1 MSVADAVL
9 LFGAGILGGLAGS
22 IGGLASVATYPAL
35 LAVGLPPVA
44 ANVTNTL
51 SLVWGSVGSVTGSRP
66 ELRGQWARAR
76 PLAAAGLVGGVC
88 GGVLLLITPAEA
100 FERVVPALI
109 AAAGVALLAQRNI
122 VLAARSD
129 RHSHRIGPGALLAT
143 GLVGVYAG
151 YFGAGAGVMVLA
163 LFLWLTHDTMPR
175 VNALKNVVLGLANGV
190 AALAF
195 AVFGDVRWVMVLP
208 LGAGAL
214 IGGRIGPIVVRR
226 APARPLQI
234 LIGLA
239 GVGLAIKLAIDAY

>member
-1 MSVADAVL
+1 VSLSDAVL
-9 LFGAGILGGLAGS
+9 LLGAGILGGLAGS
-22 IGGLASVATYPAL
+22 IGGLASLATYPAL
-35 LAVGLPPVA
+35 LAVGLSPVT

-51 SLVWGSVGSVTGSRP
+51 ALVWGSVGSVTGSRP
-66 ELRGQWARAR
+66 ELRGQRDRVR
-76 PLAAAGLVGGVC
+76 PLAAAGLIGGVC
-88 GGVLLLITPAEA
+88 GGLLLLVTPAEA
-100 FERVVPALI
+100 FERVVPGLI
-109 AAAGVALLAQRNI
+109 AIAGVALLVQRNL
-122 VLAARSD
+122 VLVARSD
-129 RHSHRIGPGALLAT
+129 THRHHIGPGALVAT
-143 GLVGVYAG
+143 GAVGVYAG

-195 AVFGDVRWVMVLP
+195 AVFGDVRWAMVVP

-234 LIGLA
+234 LIGL
-239 GVGLAIKLAIDAY
+239 GGIGLAVKLAIDAY